1 MINLYAILKP
11 VMYTAKRAFF
21 KNILITGKENIP
33 YGKPVIIASNHPSS
47 FMDPIFVG
55 VTMGPQIHFLAR
67 GDVFKTPFVRWVL
80 GQINI
85 LPIFRKEDSDN
96 NHEKNELTYHLCAD
110 LFKQNKFIVIYPEG
124 YCVQEKKL
132 RPLKKGAT
140 RLAFFTMEK
149 YNWDLDLHILPTG
162 VNYSNPNRFQ
172 SDLVINYGK
181 AIKISDYKEEYYQDK
196 NKVNTELTRILEDR
210 MRDLLII
217 IDNRKLEPLADAV
230 EKIYRKDIINQH
242 SINYKN
248 KKDIFKLRKCI
259 GKSINESAKTNTEE
273 LEALSQYSTNYFQN
287 LEKNNLRDWLLENG
301 EKKQNY
307 LKELVLFILFGPL
320 FGIGLALN
328 RFAFKYPHKIA
339 RKKVKL
345 VEFYPSVLIG
355 SGAIIFALYFILL
368 SILLSLLLP
377 SILYAPIITVILIA
391 LAFGTVPYYRN
402 FKKLSGKIH
411 FNQLLRKKS
420 LALKELFDQR
430 RYISQFVKE
439 ILNKHPLEF

>member
-1 MINLYAILKP
+1 
-11 VMYTAKRAFF
+11 MYTAKWAFF
-21 KNILITGKENIP
+21 KNILITGKKNIP

-67 GDVFKTPFVRWVL
+67 GDVFKTPFVKWVL

-149 YNWDLDLHILPTG
+149 YNWDLDLHVLPTG

-181 AIKISDYKEEYYQDK
+181 AIRISDFKEEYYQDK

-210 MRDLLII
+210 MKDLLII

-230 EKIYRKDIINQH
+230 EKIYKKEIINQY

-248 KKDIFKLRKCI
+248 KNQIFKLRKAI

-273 LEALSQYSTNYFQN
+273 LEALSLYSSEYFKN
-287 LEKNNLRDWLLENG
+287 LEKNNLRDWLLENSD
-301 EKKQNY
+301 KKQNY
-307 LKELVLFILFGPL
+307 TKELIWFILCSPL
-320 FGIGLALN
+320 FGIAFLLN
-328 RFAFKYPHKIA
+328 RFAFKYPYKIA

-345 VEFYPSVLIG
+345 IEFFPSVLIG

-368 SILLSLLLP
+368 SLLVSFFLPTMFFAPLITLL
-377 SILYAPIITVILIA
+377 LIA

-411 FNQLLRKKS
+411 FNHLLNNKS
-420 LALKELFDQR
+420 SVLRELFNQR
-430 RYISQFVKE
+430 DHVSKNIME
-439 ILNKHPLEF
+439 LLNKHPLDL

>member
-1 MINLYAILKP
+1 
-11 VMYTAKRAFF
+11 MYTAKWAFF
-21 KNILITGKENIP
+21 KNILITGKKNIP

-67 GDVFKTPFVRWVL
+67 GDVFKTPFVKWVL

-96 NHEKNELTYHLCAD
+96 NHEKNELTYQLCAD

-181 AIKISDYKEEYYQDK
+181 AIRISDFKEEYYQDK

-210 MRDLLII
+210 MKDLLII

-230 EKIYRKDIINQH
+230 EKIYKKKIINQY

-248 KKDIFKLRKCI
+248 KNQIFKLRKAI

-273 LEALSQYSTNYFQN
+273 LEALSLYSSEYFKN
-287 LEKNNLRDWLLENG
+287 LEKNNLRDWLLENSD
-301 EKKQNY
+301 KKQNY
-307 LKELVLFILFGPL
+307 TKELIWFILCSPL
-320 FGIGLALN
+320 FGIAFLLN
-328 RFAFKYPHKIA
+328 RFAFKYPYKIA

-345 VEFYPSVLIG
+345 IEFFPSVLIG

-368 SILLSLLLP
+368 SLLVSFFLPTMFFAPLITLL
-377 SILYAPIITVILIA
+377 LIA

-411 FNQLLRKKS
+411 FNHLLNKKS
-420 LALKELFDQR
+420 SVLRELFNQR
-430 RYISQFVKE
+430 DHVSKNIME
-439 ILNKHPLEF
+439 LLNKHPLDL

>member
-1 MINLYAILKP
+1 
-11 VMYTAKRAFF
+11 MYTAKWAFF
-21 KNILITGKENIP
+21 KNILITGKKNIP

-67 GDVFKTPFVRWVL
+67 GDVFKTPFVKWVL

-181 AIKISDYKEEYYQDK
+181 AIRISDFKEEYYQDK

-210 MRDLLII
+210 MKDLLII

-230 EKIYRKDIINQH
+230 EKIYKKEIINQY

-248 KKDIFKLRKCI
+248 KNQIFKLRKAI

-273 LEALSQYSTNYFQN
+273 LEALSLYSSEYFKN
-287 LEKNNLRDWLLENG
+287 LEKNNLRDWLLENSD
-301 EKKQNY
+301 KKQNY
-307 LKELVLFILFGPL
+307 TKELIWFILCSPL
-320 FGIGLALN
+320 FGIAFLLN
-328 RFAFKYPHKIA
+328 RFAFRYPYKIA

-345 VEFYPSVLIG
+345 VEFFPSVLIG

-368 SILLSLLLP
+368 SLLVSFFLPTMFFAPLITLL
-377 SILYAPIITVILIA
+377 LIA

-411 FNQLLRKKS
+411 FNHLLNKKS
-420 LALKELFDQR
+420 SVLRELFNQR
-430 RYISQFVKE
+430 DHVSKNIME
-439 ILNKHPLEF
+439 LLNKHPLDL